1 MRLSPTTKGPLMT
14 VTRPA
19 TVTAAFLLVLLQI
32 LIAVIATVTAA
43 LAPADYKTYAVTTPV
58 FLVVLYGAVAFFLWA
73 GRPWARVVT
82 MLIAA
87 LAVIGDLS
95 VVLYYDHTATVTVN
109 IVGLVL
115 ALAIL
120 VLLVLPASRRYYQQP
135 T

>member
-1 MRLSPTTKGPLMT
+1 MSPTMTKALMKP
-14 VTRPA
+14 TRPVA
-19 TVTAAFLLVLLQI
+19 VTTAFLLVLLQI
-32 LIAVIATVTAA
+32 LIAVIATATAA

-58 FLVVLYGAVAFFLWA
+58 FLVVLYGAVAYYLWA
-73 GRPWARVVT
+73 GRSWARAVT

-95 VVLYYDHTATVTVN
+95 VVLYYDHTTTVTVN

-115 ALAIL
+115 ALA
-120 VLLVLPASRRYYQQP
+120 VLLLLPTSRRYYQRP